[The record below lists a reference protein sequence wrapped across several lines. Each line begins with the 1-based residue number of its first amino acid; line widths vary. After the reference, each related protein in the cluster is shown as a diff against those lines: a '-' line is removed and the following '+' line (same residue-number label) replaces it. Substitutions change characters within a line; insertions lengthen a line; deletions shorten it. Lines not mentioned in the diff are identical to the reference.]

1 MLDSVRGGADSTVAA
16 AHGRLDGE
24 RAWPHRL
31 MRTVA
36 TERDYRRMTWVP
48 SPVHGSCAGSL
59 IVHVVDRT
67 AAGCTLDDEP
77 DGCAGIELR
86 HEGDPTDCVAEWG
99 G

>member
-1 MLDSVRGGADSTVAA
+1 
-16 AHGRLDGE
+16 
-24 RAWPHRL
+24 

-36 TERDYRRMTWVP
+36 TERDDRRGMTWEP

-59 IVHVVDRT
+59 IVHVIDRT

-99 G
+99 GCNHCGVHER